1 MREKQKENAY
11 EMIQVAQNTGVRF
24 FTSADSGSYIP
35 NHWHPAIEIIYM
47 LEGEL
52 SVTVESFTK
61 KIYAEQCILIN
72 PSVIHST
79 KCTTPNKAIVFQ
91 IPLDFISVYI
101 PDVQDLIFTL
111 EETTKNPVIQT
122 KLDIFKNTLKQMQI
136 VDDIRP
142 EGFILRF
149 NSLLFEILF
158 QLYHNFSTRIFHN
171 NQSRK
176 TKDLD
181 RLNQVLSYTAQH
193 YNRPISIDE
202 IAGIACLESRY
213 FCRFF
218 KKYMGTTFLE
228 YQNELRLSYIYHD
241 LLTSNDTIQN
251 ILERHGFTNYK
262 VFRRIFF
269 EHFHATSSQIR
280 QQQS

>member
-1 MREKQKENAY
+1 MGDMQKENTY

-24 FTSADSGSYIP
+24 FTSTDPGSYIP

-47 LEGEL
+47 LEGKL
-52 SVTVESFTK
+52 IVTIESFART
-61 KIYAEQCILIN
+61 IYAGQCILIN
-72 PSVIHST
+72 SSVIHST
-79 KCTTPNKAIVFQ
+79 KCTSPNKAIVFQ
-91 IPLDFISVYI
+91 IPLNFISTYI
-101 PDVQDLIFTL
+101 PDVHNLIFTL
-111 EETTKNPVIQT
+111 EETNKNPVNQT

-158 QLYHNFSTRIFHN
+158 QLYHNFSTRIFHG
-171 NQSRK
+171 NQTQK

-181 RLNQVLSYTAQH
+181 RLNQILSYTAQH
-193 YNRPISIDE
+193 YNRPISIGE
-202 IAGIACLESRY
+202 IADIACLESRY

-241 LLTSNDTIQN
+241 LLTTNETIQN

-262 VFRRIFF
+262 VFRRVFF
-269 EHFHATSSQIR
+269 EHFHATPSQIR
-280 QQQS
+280 QQRS